1 MTLLIPCH
9 SPTWPHFNTFIPLR
23 GSLPHLSF
31 WNGSL
36 NTTVQAC
43 LRRPTDTPKGVRP
56 VHQSPI
62 PSLGPVVEH
71 VFVQSAQGS
80 PFCFRLTILSRYCW
94 TAVWKP
100 QRRIQV
106 SSWDPN
112 KRKQPKNKTK
122 KTINQTNKKPGNR
135 PPTHI
140 HHQHHHHQK
149 PNQTPNK
156 IKEQRKTTQNC
167 ERCVKV
173 PTPSRIP
180 STAPSTALWPCCP
193 RLPTSHSWLRRL
205 LQPE

>member
-1 MTLLIPCH
+1 MRSLPNISPQINLVPSASRSHFAPQRARGPRLTVLSHHRRLKNDSANTLSLTH
-9 SPTWPHFNTFIPLR
+9 VATLQYIPLR

-135 PPTHI
+135 P
-140 HHQHHHHQK
+140 
-149 PNQTPNK
+149 
-156 IKEQRKTTQNC
+156 KTV
-167 ERCVKV
+167 RDV
-173 PTPSRIP
+173 
-180 STAPSTALWPCCP
+180 
-193 RLPTSHSWLRRL
+193 
-205 LQPE
+205 